1 LPGRPNATPHPD
13 GANLKI
19 PDLNDPFG
27 SIDTLSDSFQQGV
40 LTPTQVMEAHLQ
52 RIETH
57 DPKLGAYQALYVDTA
72 LSAADAASK
81 AIASGHRIGP
91 FHGIPFALKD
101 ICDLEGQIT
110 TNGSLALADR
120 VSTTTGTLVRRLIAA
135 GGIIIGKSKS
145 VECAFGGWGTN
156 QRMGTPWNPWDLA
169 HHRIPGGSSS
179 GSAVALAAGMAVCAV
194 GTDTGGS
201 VRLPAAYCGL
211 VGLKVTEGRLP
222 CDGIM
227 PLAQTLDT
235 PGPITQSVTDAV
247 LMFLVMDGC
256 EGWAID
262 QARTHGTGMFGAL
275 KKGVAGLR
283 LGQMDE
289 KERSNCSAEMLESYD
304 LAIEKLTSLGALI
317 EVFEA
322 PAPYADLAQEN
333 GAIIAIE
340 GYNNHGAL
348 YENANNPVDEDVRKR
363 MLSGKKYLAHDYAR
377 MLETRRNRS
386 EEFAQKMGG
395 LDAILS
401 PTMTSTAPMLTEV
414 DQDISPGH
422 FTRPFNYLAM
432 CALALPVGLSKTG
445 IPTSV
450 QIVGRAHDEVMVLR
464 IGASLEAALPP
475 IGRPDIG

>member
-1 LPGRPNATPHPD
+1 LQ
-13 GANLKI
+13 KS
-19 PDLNDPFG
+19 DLNDPFG
-27 SIDTLSDSFQQGV
+27 QIHTLSDSFRQGV
-40 LTPTQVMEAHLQ
+40 LTPTNVMEAHLQ
-52 RIETH
+52 RIEAH
-57 DPKLGAYQALYVDTA
+57 DPKLGAYQALYVDAA

-81 AIASGHRIGP
+81 AIASGYRIGP

-120 VSTTTGTLVRRLIAA
+120 VSTTTGTLVRRLVAA
-135 GGIIIGKSKS
+135 GGIIIGKSKT

-156 QRMGTPWNPWDLA
+156 QRMGTPWNPWDLDYQ
-169 HHRIPGGSSS
+169 RVPGGSSA
-179 GSAVALAAGMAVCAV
+179 GSAVALAAGMAACAV

-201 VRLPAAYCGL
+201 VRLPAAYCGM

-247 LMFLVMDGC
+247 LMFQVMDGC

-262 QARTHGTGMFGAL
+262 QARSNGTGKFGAL
-275 KKGVAGLR
+275 EKGVAGLR
-283 LGQMDE
+283 LGKMDE
-289 KERSNCSAEMLESYD
+289 IERSNCSMEMLENYD
-304 LAIEKLTSLGALI
+304 MAIEKLESLGAII
-317 EVFEA
+317 EVFNA
-322 PAPYADLAQEN
+322 PAAYGEVANEN

-340 GYNNHGAL
+340 AYHNHGTL
-348 YENANNPVDEDVRKR
+348 YEDAAKPMDEDVRKR
-363 MLSGKKYLAHDYAR
+363 MLSGKKHLAHDYVR
-377 MLETRRNRS
+377 MLETRRKS
-386 EEFAQKMGG
+386 GEEFAKTMGG
-395 LDAILS
+395 LDAILT
-401 PTMTSTAPMLTEV
+401 PTTTSAAPKLTDI

-432 CALALPVGLSKTG
+432 CGLSLPMG
-445 IPTSV
+445 LSRSNLPTSL
-450 QIVGRAHDEVMVLR
+450 QIIGRAHDEMMVLR
-464 IGASLEAALPP
+464 IGAALEAALLP

>member
-1 LPGRPNATPHPD
+1 M
-13 GANLKI
+13 KK

-27 SIDTLSDSFQQGV
+27 SIDTLSESFRQGV
-40 LTPTQVMEAHLQ
+40 LTPSNVMEAHLQ
-52 RIETH
+52 RIEIH
-57 DPKLGAYQALYVDTA
+57 DPKLGAYQALYVDAA
-72 LSAADAASK
+72 LFAADAASK

-110 TNGSLALADR
+110 TNGSLTLADR
-120 VSTTTGTLVRRLIAA
+120 VSTITGTLVRRLVAA

-156 QRMGTPWNPWDLA
+156 QRMGTPWNPWDLT
-169 HHRIPGGSSS
+169 HQRVPGGSSS

-201 VRLPAAYCGL
+201 VRLPAAYCGM

-247 LMFLVMDGC
+247 LMFQVMDGC

-262 QARTHGTGMFGAL
+262 QARANGTAMFAELG
-275 KKGVAGLR
+275 KGVAGLR
-283 LGQMDE
+283 LGKIDE
-289 KERSNCSAEMLESYD
+289 KERLNCSAEMLESYG
-304 LAIEKLTSLGALI
+304 LAIEKLESLGAII
-317 EVFEA
+317 EVFNT
-322 PAPYADLAQEN
+322 PTPYGDLANEN

-340 GYNNHGAL
+340 AYHNHGAM
-348 YENANNPVDEDVRKR
+348 YEDAANPMDEDVRKR
-363 MLSGKKYLAHDYAR
+363 MLSGKKHLAHDYVR
-377 MLETRRNRS
+377 MLETRRNS
-386 EEFAQKMGG
+386 AKVFANKMGG
-395 LDAILS
+395 LDAILTPTTTS
-401 PTMTSTAPMLTEV
+401 PAPKLTEI

-432 CALALPVGLSKTG
+432 CALALPVGLSEGG
-445 IPTSV
+445 IPTSL
-450 QIVGRAHDEVMVLR
+450 QIVGRANDEMLVLR
-464 IGASLEAALPP
+464 VGAALEAALPHV
-475 IGRPDIG
+475 GRPDIG

>member
-1 LPGRPNATPHPD
+1 
-13 GANLKI
+13 LKT
-19 PDLNDPFG
+19 PDLQDPFG
-27 SIDTLSDSFQQGV
+27 SIDTLSKSFQQGV
-40 LTPTQVMEAHLQ
+40 LTPSNVMEFHLQ

-57 DPKLGAYQALYVDTA
+57 EPKLGAYQALYVESA

-120 VSTTTGTLVRRLIAA
+120 VSTMTGTIVRRLVAA

-169 HHRIPGGSSS
+169 HQRVPGGSSS

-201 VRLPAAYCGL
+201 VRLPAAYCGM
-211 VGLKVTEGRLP
+211 VGLKVSEGRLP

-235 PGPITQSVTDAV
+235 PGPITQSVTDAG
-247 LMFLVMDGC
+247 LMFQVMDGC

-262 QARTHGTGMFGAL
+262 QARASGTGMFAMLG
-275 KKGVAGLR
+275 KGVAGLR
-283 LGQMDE
+283 LGKIAE
-289 KERSNCSAEMLESYD
+289 KERLNCSSEMLDSYD
-304 LAIEKLTSLGALI
+304 LAIEKLERLGAI
-317 EVFEA
+317 IQVFNT
-322 PAPYADLAQEN
+322 PSPYGELANEN

-340 GYNNHGAL
+340 AYHNHGTL
-348 YENANNPVDEDVRKR
+348 YEDTANPMDEDVRKR
-363 MLSGKKYLAHDYAR
+363 MLSGKNYLAHDYFR
-377 MLETRRNRS
+377 MLETRRNCG
-386 EEFAQKMGG
+386 EAFTKNMGG
-395 LDAILS
+395 LDAILTPTITS
-401 PTMTSTAPMLTEV
+401 PAPMLTEIN
-414 DQDISPGH
+414 QDISPGH

-432 CALALPVGLSKTG
+432 CALALPVGLSQGG
-445 IPTSV
+445 IPTSLQV
-450 QIVGRAHDEVMVLR
+450 VGRSNDEMMVLR
-464 IGASLEAALPP
+464 VGAALEAELPL
-475 IGRPDIG
+475 IGRPNIG